1 MKAKFGNSAVRTV
14 CGSAL
19 VVLALLASG
28 CGQKVNAPA
37 DVQAIK
43 DTQPSFDK
51 SWNAGIADQVVS
63 GFYTADAIRLEPYQP
78 ALVGQDAIRASL
90 QKFFDQYSSEGGN
103 VAEDVRVSG
112 DLAVARGTYE
122 GKNSLKAGGNSVE
135 DKGKWITAF
144 QRQADG
150 SWKSFWDIYNSDRPV
165 ADALPVGQEEL
176 GLLQIERE
184 WTDALVKKDMA
195 WFEKALADDWASN
208 TDGQI
213 MKKAQMLAGLKGGP
227 NKIESISLG
236 PMRVL
241 IFGETAVV
249 HGLANEKSADKGKD
263 TMAQYRWT
271 DIFAKR
277 DGRWRCVSSYSTK
290 VS

>member
-1 MKAKFGNSAVRTV
+1 MKAKIGNSAVRTV
-14 CGSAL
+14 SGAAL
-19 VVLALLASG
+19 VILALLAFG

-37 DVQAIK
+37 DVQTIK

-51 SWNAGIADQVVS
+51 AWNAGNADQVVS

-78 ALVGQDAIRASL
+78 ALVGQDAIRTAL
-90 QKFFDQYSSEGGN
+90 QKFFDQYASEGRN
-103 VAEDVRVSG
+103 VAEDVRISG

-150 SWKSFWDIYNSDRPV
+150 SWKSFWDIYNSDGPV
-165 ADALPVGQEEL
+165 ADSLPVGQEEL
-176 GLLQIERE
+176 ALLQIERE
-184 WTDALVKKDMA
+184 WADAETKKDVA
-195 WFEKALADDWASN
+195 WFEKALADDWAAN
-208 TDGQI
+208 GDGQI
-213 MKKAQMLAGLKGGP
+213 TKKAQFVADLKSGSS
-227 NKIESISLG
+227 KVESISLED
-236 PMRVL
+236 MRVL

-249 HGLANEKSADKGKD
+249 HGLYTEKSNSKGKD
-263 TMAQYRWT
+263 TSGQYRWT

-277 DGRWRCVSSYSTK
+277 DGRWQCVSSYSTR